1 MKESQ
6 VEVSLRKG
14 KVQSFLDD
22 VVELCIKHNAS
33 IESSDAVTTDFDE
46 PNEITFHGWESFS
59 NLRADKE
66 GASLYWS
73 RIQTDI
79 VVRRKHEQR
88 KSKEDC

>member
-6 VEVSLRKG
+6 VEVSLRKC
-14 KVQSFLDD
+14 KVQNFLND

-79 VVRRKHEQR
+79 VVRRNRNDRLTQNET
-88 KSKEDC
+88 